1 VTALTQDLLAGD
13 ALPGVS
19 GWVDVCRHDDLSPE
33 RGVAVL
39 VADEQVA
46 LFRLADGS
54 LAAVSNYDPFSC
66 AYVLARGIVGTRG
79 GTPTLAS
86 PMYKQVF
93 DLRTGRCLDHEDVG
107 LRVYPARV
115 QAGRVLLGMPPL
127 GVP

>member
-1 VTALTQDLLAGD
+1 MTALTQDLPGSAPAGVT
-13 ALPGVS
+13 A
-19 GWVDVCRHDDLSPE
+19 WVDVCRYDALPPE

-39 VADEQVA
+39 VANEQVA

-93 DLRTGRCLDHEDVG
+93 DLRTGRCLDHEDVC
-107 LRVYPARV
+107 LQVYPARV
-115 QAGRVLLGMPPL
+115 EAGRVLLGAVLMVAP
-127 GVP
+127 

>member
-1 VTALTQDLLAGD
+1 M
-13 ALPGVS
+13 
-19 GWVDVCRHDDLSPE
+19 DVCRYDDLPPE

-39 VADEQVA
+39 VGDEQVA

-54 LAAVSNYDPFSC
+54 LAAVSNFDPFSS

-93 DLRTGRCLDHEDVG
+93 DLRTGRCLDHEDVC
-107 LRVYPARV
+107 LQVYPARV
-115 QAGRVLLGMPPL
+115 KAGRVLLGAVLL
-127 GVP
+127 GAP